1 MEVQNALANR
11 IDTAGE
17 MISYDEAC
25 KQVLANKIILAWILR
40 ACVRE
45 YNDYSVEEIAD
56 KYIEGEPEVSKTAVH
71 VDETAEFITG
81 MNTESATM
89 KEGTVTF
96 DIKFRAILPE
106 TEEAVDMIINVEAQ
120 NDFYPGYPIVK
131 RGVYYAS
138 RMISS
143 QYGTVFTESEYQKIK
158 KVYSIWICPSPPD
171 YRKNTI
177 MSYHMTEEAIRGNVT
192 EKEVNYDL
200 LTVVMVCL
208 GGKDK
213 ENYDGLLKMLDVLLS
228 EETEPADKK
237 RTLQEEFGIAM
248 TKKLEGDVMRMC
260 NLSKG
265 VYERAV
271 DKATVEHL
279 KKMMKNKGWNLE
291 ECMDVLEIPAD
302 KRNAYKAVIVGEPVL
317 A

>member
-25 KQVLANKIILAWILR
+25 KQVLANKIILAWILK

-143 QYGTVFTESEYQKIK
+143 QYGTVFTDSEYQKIK
-158 KVYSIWICPSPPD
+158 KVYSIWICPSPPE

-177 MSYHMTEEAIRGNVT
+177 MSYHMTEEAIRGSVT
-192 EKEVNYDL
+192 EKAANYDL
-200 LTVVMVCL
+200 ITVVMVCL

-271 DKATVEHL
+271 DKTLVDTI
-279 KKMMKNKGWNLE
+279 KNLLE
-291 ECMDVLEIPAD
+291 STDWDIDKCMDNMKIPNE
-302 KRNAYKAVIVGEPVL
+302 KREAYKAAVYGGLVS

>member
-25 KQVLANKIILAWILR
+25 KQVLANKIILAWILK

-45 YNDYSVEEIAD
+45 YYDYGVEEIAD
-56 KYIEGEPEVSKTAVH
+56 KYIEGEPEVSKSAVH

-96 DIKFRAILPE
+96 DIKFRAILPD

-143 QYGTVFTESEYQKIK
+143 QFGTVFTDSGYQKIK
-158 KVYSIWICPSPPD
+158 KVYSIWICPNPPD

-177 MSYHMTEEAIRGNVT
+177 MSYHMTEEAICGNVK
-192 EKEVNYDL
+192 EEEVNYDL

-265 VYERAV
+265 IY

-279 KKMMKNKGWNLE
+279 KNMIESTGWDLE
-291 ECMDVLEIPAD
+291 KCMEVLKIPESRKALYREIILGTLVTA
-302 KRNAYKAVIVGEPVL
+302 
-317 A
+317 

>member
-1 MEVQNALANR
+1 MEVQHALANR

-17 MISYDEAC
+17 MLSYDDAC
-25 KQVLANKIILAWILR
+25 KQVLSNKSILAWILK

-45 YNDYSVEEIAD
+45 YYNYSVEEIAD
-56 KYIEGEPEVSKTAVH
+56 KYIEGEPEVSKGAVH
-71 VDETAEFITG
+71 ADETAEFITG
-81 MNTESATM
+81 MNTESASMT
-89 KEGTVTF
+89 ERTVTF
-96 DIKFRAILPE
+96 DIKFRTVVPD
-106 TEEAVDMIINVEAQ
+106 TEEAVDLIINAESQ

-143 QYGTVFTESEYQKIK
+143 QYGTVFTDSEYQKIK

-192 EKEVNYDL
+192 EKPANYDL

-228 EETEPADKK
+228 EETGPDEKK

-248 TKKLEGDVMRMC
+248 TKKLEGDVMLMC
-260 NLSKG
+260 DLSKG
-265 VYERAV
+265 VYDR
-271 DKATVEHL
+271 ATVEHL
-279 KKMMKNKGWNLE
+279 KNMMESTGWDLE
-291 ECMDVLEIPAD
+291 KCMEVLKIPES
-302 KRNAYKAVIVGEPVL
+302 RKALYRDIILGTLVT

>member
-1 MEVQNALANR
+1 M
-11 IDTAGE
+11 
-17 MISYDEAC
+17 
-25 KQVLANKIILAWILR
+25 K
-40 ACVRE
+40 E
-45 YNDYSVEEIAD
+45 YTDYSVDEIAD
-56 KYIEGEPEVSKTAVH
+56 KFIEGEPEVSKTAVH

-96 DIKFRAILPE
+96 DIKFRAVLPDTDE
-106 TEEAVDMIINVEAQ
+106 TVDLIINVEAQ

-131 RGVYYAS
+131 RGIYYAS

-158 KVYSIWICPSPPD
+158 KVYSIWICPSPPE

-177 MSYHMTEEAIRGNVT
+177 ASYSIQENSIVGVT
-192 EKEVNYDL
+192 NEKEIHYDL

-208 GGKDK
+208 GGNGKD
-213 ENYDGLLKMLDVLLS
+213 NYGGLLKMLDVLFS
-228 EETEPADKK
+228 QDTDSAEKK
-237 RTLQEEFGIAM
+237 KTLQEEFGIAM

-265 VYERAV
+265 VYDRAV
-271 DKATVEHL
+271 VETI
-279 KKMMKNKGWNLE
+279 KKLMRNKGWDIE
-291 ECMDVLEIPAD
+291 ECMDVLEIPAE
-302 KRNAYKAVIVGEPVL
+302 KREAYKTAILGEPVL

>member
-11 IDTAGE
+11 IDTARD

-25 KQVLANKIILAWILR
+25 KQVLANKIILAWILKS
-40 ACVRE
+40 CVRE
-45 YNDYSVEEIAD
+45 YYNYDIEEIAD

-71 VDETAEFITG
+71 ADETAEFITG

-89 KEGTVTF
+89 NEGTVTF
-96 DIKFRAILPE
+96 DIKFRAILPDTKE
-106 TEEAVDMIINVEAQ
+106 VADMIINVEAQ
-120 NDFYPGYPIVK
+120 NAFYPGYPIIK

-158 KVYSIWICPSPPD
+158 KVYSIWICPNPPKN
-171 YRKNTI
+171 RKNTI

-192 EKEVNYDL
+192 EQQADYDL

-228 EETEPADKK
+228 GRIEPAEKK
-237 RTLQEEFGIAM
+237 KTLQEEFGIAM
-248 TKKLEGDVMRMC
+248 TKKLEGDVRRMC
-260 NLSKG
+260 NLSQG
-265 VYERAV
+265 VYDEAT
-271 DKATVEHL
+271 DKALVTTI
-279 KKMMKNKGWNLE
+279 KNLLE
-291 ECMDVLEIPAD
+291 STDWDIEQCMDNMKIPAE
-302 KRNAYKAVIVGEPVL
+302 KRETYKEAVLGGLVSV
-317 A
+317 